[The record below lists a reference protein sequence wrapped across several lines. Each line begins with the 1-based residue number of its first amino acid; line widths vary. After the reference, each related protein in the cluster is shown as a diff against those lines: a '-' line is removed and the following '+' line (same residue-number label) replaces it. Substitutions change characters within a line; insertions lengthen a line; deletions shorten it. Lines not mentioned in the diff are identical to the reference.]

1 MSDNQS
7 TRKVF
12 IVSLVLCAVCSV
24 MVSVAAV
31 LLKPLQEAN
40 RKLDFKRN
48 LLIAA
53 GLVDGDVNRQSVL
66 DEFEK
71 IEQLEASTSRG
82 EKTVYVARQEGQI
95 THYIFPV
102 TGKGLWSTMRGFLAL
117 SSDFKTVMGM
127 GFYEHG
133 ETPGLGGEITN
144 PAWLAQFKGKQAYD
158 ESLNVRLEVIK
169 GSVEPDSVA
178 AAYQVDGLS
187 GATLTT
193 RGVDDMIEFWLSEEG
208 YLPFVREHVKKGK
221 GAGL

>member
-7 TRKVF
+7 NRKVF
-12 IVSLVLCAVCSV
+12 SVSLILCAVCSV

-31 LLKPLQEAN
+31 LLRPLQEAN

-48 LLIAA
+48 LLVAA
-53 GLVDGDVNRQSVL
+53 GLVDSDVDKRSVL
-66 DEFEK
+66 DEFAK
-71 IEQLEASTSRG
+71 IEQLAASTSRG
-82 EKTVYVARQEGQI
+82 EKTVYVAREEGRI

-102 TGKGLWSTMRGFLAL
+102 TGKGLWSTMRGFLVL
-117 SSDFKTVMGM
+117 SADFKTVMGM

-169 GSVEPDSVA
+169 GSVEPDSDT

-208 YLPFVREHVKKGK
+208 YLPFVREHVKKG
-221 GAGL
+221 AGL